1 MSRDFTHHLSNS
13 KSMKPD
19 FLIIGSQKCGTSSLL
34 YYLGQ
39 HTEIAIPNIKEIHF
53 FDVKYHKGIE
63 WYENQFPDKTD
74 VAKIT
79 GEATPYYLF
88 HPLVPQRV
96 ALHYPEIKIIVLLRN
111 PINRAYSHY
120 WMIKNRG
127 QESQQTFEKAIE
139 AEAERVEPEI
149 VKILKNPEYRS
160 KSHQHHS
167 YLSRGKY
174 FEQLQNWFLYFP
186 ITNFHFIKTENLL
199 VKPISELE
207 KLYSFLGIKY
217 TDQINLSLQR
227 TSKYPSMKPETR
239 KILNNFFR
247 LHNEKL
253 KTIIG
258 DEFTW

>member
-1 MSRDFTHHLSNS
+1 
-13 KSMKPD
+13 MKPD
-19 FLIIGSQKCGTSSLL
+19 FLIIGAQKSGTSSLL

-39 HTEIAIPNIKEIHF
+39 HPEIAIPDIKEIHY

-63 WYENQFPDKTD
+63 WYEKQFPCKTD
-74 VAKIT
+74 AFKIT

-111 PINRAYSHY
+111 PINRAYSQF

-127 QESQQTFEKAIE
+127 QESLQTFEEAIE
-139 AEAERVEPEI
+139 SEAERVKPEI
-149 VKILKNPEYRS
+149 VRILTNPEYRS

-174 FEQLQNWFLYFP
+174 FEQLQNWFIYFS
-186 ITNFHFIKTENLL
+186 ITNFCFIKTEKLL
-199 VKPISELE
+199 LKPISELE
-207 KLYSFLGIKY
+207 KLYSFLGIKF
-217 TDQINLSLQR
+217 TEQINLSLQR
-227 TSKYPSMKPETR
+227 TGEYPPMKPETR
-239 KILNNFFR
+239 KMLNNFFQP
-247 LHNEKL
+247 HNEKL

-258 DEFTW
+258 DEFIW